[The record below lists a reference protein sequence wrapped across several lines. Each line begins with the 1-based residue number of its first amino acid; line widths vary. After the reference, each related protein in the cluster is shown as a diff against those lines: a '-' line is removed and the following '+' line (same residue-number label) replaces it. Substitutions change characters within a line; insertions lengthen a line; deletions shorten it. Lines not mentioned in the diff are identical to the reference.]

1 MQRVENVRNINMNA
15 KKNEKQQQQQQQ
27 KPNKPT
33 HQNEAS
39 NKNPHQNQYNPPNPY
54 NKNGKRPLPPAP
66 AKEEAKPSIL
76 DRIIKPGDK
85 AKATAASSQNASK
98 PNLVLHTSK
107 HEELTKKFKPNPEST
122 T

>member
-15 KKNEKQQQQQQQ
+15 KKTEKQKQN
-27 KPNKPT
+27 KPNET
-33 HQNEAS
+33 SH
-39 NKNPHQNQYNPPNPY
+39 KNPQHNPPNNPY

-85 AKATAASSQNASK
+85 AKALAPPSQSNSK
-98 PNLVLHTSK
+98 PKVVLHTSK
-107 HEELTKKFKPNPEST
+107 HEELTKKFKPNPESAT
-122 T
+122 

>member
-1 MQRVENVRNINMNA
+1 MNA
-15 KKNEKQQQQQQQ
+15 KKTEKQKQNKPNETSHKNPQQQHNA
-27 KPNKPT
+27 P
-33 HQNEAS
+33 S
-39 NKNPHQNQYNPPNPY
+39 NPY

-85 AKATAASSQNASK
+85 AKAQAAPAQQTK
-98 PNLVLHTSK
+98 PKVVLHTSK